1 MENNEQKTTKEQ
13 IKTMKRLGYDEEEI
27 EDILASEPEEVD
39 WM

>member
-1 MENNEQKTTKEQ
+1 MKNASSEEEQ
-13 IKTMKRLGYDEEEI
+13 MRALKRLGYTEEEI